1 MLIPKKHLLFPLS
14 KSFYFEPLQHIL
26 HYQSEKNQRRSNN
39 GLLGIANLLKRN
51 KMLCGIT
58 LSAEHF
64 VLV

>member
-1 MLIPKKHLLFPLS
+1 MK
-14 KSFYFEPLQHIL
+14 
-26 HYQSEKNQRRSNN
+26 KNQRRSNN
-39 GLLGIANLLKRN
+39 GLLGIANLLKRK